1 MVTRYMQIGD
11 YNTATN
17 GWTLSGWKLAAP
29 KKKTTLVEIPASDV
43 VLDLSTALTDGVPH
57 YGTRALT
64 VTLESSNGDRLARK
78 QRIADLINQLDGQK
92 VNIIL
97 PDDPNHY
104 LVGWVSVE
112 LLYNDPAHAAVQ
124 VDAVCEPWLY
134 SDTETVNTLLAVTEE
149 KGATVVNGG
158 RMAVVPSVEVTGGD
172 VQMRFL
178 TNNATWALS
187 PGVYYLPDL
196 YLTPGSHRVRYSGTG
211 QIVIKYRE
219 AVLA

>member
-1 MVTRYMQIGD
+1 MQIGD

-17 GWTLSGWKLAAP
+17 GWTLSSWTLAMP
-29 KKKTTLVEIPASDV
+29 KKKTNLVEVPASDV
-43 VLDLSTALTDGVPH
+43 VLDLSTALTEGVPH
-57 YGTRALT
+57 YSTRNLT
-64 VTLESSNGDRLARK
+64 VTLECSNGDRLERR
-78 QRIADLINQLDGQK
+78 QRIADMINQLDGQK

-104 LVGWVSVE
+104 LVGWVTVQQ
-112 LLYNDPAHAAVQ
+112 LYNDPAHASVQ

-134 SDTETVNTLLAVTEE
+134 SDTETSATLLAVAEE
-149 KGATVVNGG
+149 KGASVVNSG
-158 RMAVVPSVEVTGGD
+158 RMAVVPSVEVTDGD
-172 VQMRFL
+172 VLVRFL
-178 TNNATWALS
+178 TNGATWALS

-196 YLTPGSHRVRYSGTG
+196 YLTPGTHRVRYSGAG